1 MRKRSVWWL
10 SCCYRWRHLL
20 FNVVAQLVVGV
31 PLELMHGTL
40 RTALIYL
47 TGILAGI
54 IPYVVSLSFAISQRS
69 ERPI

>member
-1 MRKRSVWWL
+1 
-10 SCCYRWRHLL
+10 LL